1 MASTVA
7 KPNSNDLT
15 ENDETLEKGSKL
27 VPVKTMTSATNAGGR
42 KTLKVLQEKA
52 GKNPSNAQSQTKAT
66 SSNLIGREAGFDKYF
81 APEKSKKTG
90 EKGFKIYQDSQTE
103 SSTSSSSKVL
113 KTCHT
118 QTKLTGKDLFD
129 LQAAVTPDAEYYK
142 ELAEKRR
149 EALNESL
156 KENEELWIENQEQS
170 QKLEEQSQQLEEQSQ
185 QLEEKSQRLEE
196 QSQKNAYLEEKVV
209 SLEETVEKARKITE
223 MIGPYLDEEAEPEQE
238 EAKDE
243 TEIKEED
250 NATV

>member
-90 EKGFKIYQDSQTE
+90 EKGFKIYQDSQIE

-170 QKLEEQSQQLEEQSQ
+170 QKLEEQSQQLDEQ
-185 QLEEKSQRLEE
+185 SQRLEE

-223 MIGPYLDEEAEPEQE
+223 LIGPYLGEEAEPEQE

-243 TEIKEED
+243 TEIKEEG
-250 NATV
+250 NTTV

>member
-1 MASTVA
+1 MASTVV
-7 KPNSNDLT
+7 KLNGNDLT
-15 ENDETLEKGSKL
+15 ENGKTLENGNKL
-27 VPVKTMTSATNAGGR
+27 VPVKTMTSATSVGGR

-52 GKNPSNAQSQTKAT
+52 GKNLSNAESQTKAT

-129 LQAAVTPDAEYYK
+129 LQSAVTPDAEYYK

-185 QLEEKSQRLEE
+185 QLEEH
-196 QSQKNAYLEEKVV
+196 SQKNAYLEEKVV

-243 TEIKEED
+243 TEVKDED
-250 NATV
+250 NTTV